1 MTFGFIY
8 KIQFP
13 NGKHYIGL
21 TSTSL
26 ERRTKEHKW
35 SAKSD
40 NTKIL
45 YKALRKY
52 EMLDTFELI
61 EIDTADTLKELF
73 EKEIGYILTYNSY
86 YLNGK
91 GYNMTWGGEGN
102 NGYVYTEDDR
112 QKMSASRKK
121 DFENNPDAVKENSEA
136 LKKYYKDNPES
147 IKKNSE
153 AQKKRSPEWIIK
165 KLDAQGKNK
174 PFDMFTKNG
183 VFIKTFAYQFEAIEY
198 LQKEHHITS
207 TINTCDVLA
216 GRRKSSVGF
225 IFKYK

>member
-1 MTFGFIY
+1 MTFGYIY

-136 LKKYYKDNPES
+136 LH
-147 IKKNSE
+147 
-153 AQKKRSPEWIIK
+153 
-165 KLDAQGKNK
+165 L
-174 PFDMFTKNG
+174 FT
-183 VFIKTFAYQFEAIEY
+183 FQTPILT
-198 LQKEHHITS
+198 T
-207 TINTCDVLA
+207 
-216 GRRKSSVGF
+216 
-225 IFKYK
+225 